1 MRFQDAYEAF
11 LDAHVQ
17 SAAGERLRRLK
28 EGLGHAEKLFL
39 QEVWWPAVGRFEHLH
54 PEFEVHDFKDGTR
67 YLDFAY
73 LRPPFKVCFE
83 IDGYGPH
90 SRDASRWQFAD
101 QLVRQNHLVID
112 DWKVFRFA
120 YDDIKEKP
128 RRCQQMIQQLMGR
141 WFGDESVPIAL
152 TLKEKEIVR
161 LLVHKQRRVTPAEVS
176 QHLGVS
182 VRYAREL
189 LQSLLKRQ
197 VLVSASGT
205 LRVRAYLLNPHGK
218 PMFL

>member
-1 MRFQDAYEAF
+1 M
-11 LDAHVQ
+11 
-17 SAAGERLRRLK
+17 
-28 EGLGHAEKLFL
+28 EKLFL
-39 QEVWWPAVGRFEHLH
+39 QEVWWPAVGHFEHLH

-101 QLVRQNHLVID
+101 RLVRQNHLVID
-112 DWKVFRFA
+112 DWKVIRFA

-141 WFGDESVPIAL
+141 WFGDENVPVAL

-197 VLVSASGT
+197 VLVPASGT
-205 LRVRAYLLNPHGK
+205 LRVRAYLLNPNGK
-218 PMFL
+218 PVFL